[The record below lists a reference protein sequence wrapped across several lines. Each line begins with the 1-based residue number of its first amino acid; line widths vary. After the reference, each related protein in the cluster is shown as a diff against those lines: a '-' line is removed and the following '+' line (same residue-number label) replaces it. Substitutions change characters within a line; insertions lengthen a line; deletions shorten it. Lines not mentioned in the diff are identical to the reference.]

1 MNLLARIKAA
11 FTSEKV
17 RASSVSVVGAAGQE
31 LRQPFSY
38 DAAVRRYSSWVYAA
52 ANLNAIAVAST
63 PLRLYVRNRSAGTK
77 VFRTRRVD
85 RRAKAYLAGDS
96 AYAPSRQVVRKV
108 AEFAS
113 DFEVV
118 EDSHP
123 ILELLSR
130 ANPYQNGF
138 DATVLRVLYGELT
151 GNAYLHPIID
161 ERLGIPVELW
171 TLPSQNV
178 EIVPGKERF
187 IDGYLYGA
195 TRQNRTLFTPEEIIH
210 FRRPSPSNMYYGAG
224 KLEAAWGV
232 VLQNE
237 EIHAMDLHF
246 FANKARPDWLLTVKG
261 DAHPDELERLEA
273 QIDEKLRGSKRSG
286 RFISATAEIDI
297 KPLQFPPKDL
307 AGRDEVVEEIAA
319 VFGVPVSML
328 KANDPNLA
336 SARQGFQ
343 TWREST
349 ILPLLRM
356 DEEALNQS
364 LVPLFGIEGDAFLA
378 YDNPVP
384 EDEQFQLTR
393 RTALVAGGILTINEA
408 RAEEGLEPAEEPLAD
423 EPLVNGQP
431 LGTIAQS
438 ATPLSMPIESPVE
451 PTQTTE
457 PSGTPDSAEAI
468 PQDVE
473 AVADTALNGAQISS
487 LVDLAKSVQLGEL
500 PLETA
505 KAIAGAAFP
514 TIDPAVIQS
523 IFDPIEPSAPS
534 EPIATDRILSDTA
547 AIETKPERQEGETLE
562 DIDTRPPQAVA
573 DNARRALEVR
583 AEKPESQRGMT
594 EVGIARARDLA
605 NRENLSEDTIRRM
618 LAYFERHEVDKQGE
632 TWDEQGPGWQAWH
645 GWGGDEGFA
654 WARRKVDEFD
664 RARGEKRAKP
674 CGCCAGAKRKS
685 ASALWTKASREDA
698 EREFDEITERE
709 KLVARGV
716 SEVLAAQVAA
726 VVREIRKAER
736 PTAEL
741 VAKVERLIRSNRWD
755 AALVDSLRPFI
766 ADALEAGVSLGLETV
781 ARVEGAPTFTPNKD
795 DLAAYTQA
803 ESTRLARVAGSSVNG
818 YTSVRVRDLL
828 EDGIEKGETIDD
840 LADRVQD
847 WAGEKGDADRLVR
860 NRALMVARTEAQRA
874 TRAAEV
880 EAWKATG
887 VVEGKAWLLA
897 PDPCEFCEAASKA
910 FSKNAVG
917 LGESFYAKGSTLVGA
932 DGGEMVLDYEDIQGP
947 PLHPNCRCSLQPR
960 LRDDL
965 EEIATDIERELGIG

>member
-1 MNLLARIKAA
+1 
-11 FTSEKV
+11 
-17 RASSVSVVGAAGQE
+17 
-31 LRQPFSY
+31 
-38 DAAVRRYSSWVYAA
+38 
-52 ANLNAIAVAST
+52 
-63 PLRLYVRNRSAGTK
+63 
-77 VFRTRRVD
+77 
-85 RRAKAYLAGDS
+85 
-96 AYAPSRQVVRKV
+96 
-108 AEFAS
+108 
-113 DFEVV
+113 
-118 EDSHP
+118 
-123 ILELLSR
+123 
-130 ANPYQNGF
+130 
-138 DATVLRVLYGELT
+138 
-151 GNAYLHPIID
+151 
-161 ERLGIPVELW
+161 
-171 TLPSQNV
+171 
-178 EIVPGKERF
+178 
-187 IDGYLYGA
+187 
-195 TRQNRTLFTPEEIIH
+195 
-210 FRRPSPSNMYYGAG
+210 
-224 KLEAAWGV
+224 
-232 VLQNE
+232 
-237 EIHAMDLHF
+237 
-246 FANKARPDWLLTVKG
+246 
-261 DAHPDELERLEA
+261 
-273 QIDEKLRGSKRSG
+273 
-286 RFISATAEIDI
+286 
-297 KPLQFPPKDL
+297 
-307 AGRDEVVEEIAA
+307 
-319 VFGVPVSML
+319 ML

-336 SARQGFQ
+336 SAKQGFQ

-356 DEEALNQS
+356 DEEELNQS
-364 LVPLFGIEGDAFLA
+364 LVPLFGLEGDAFLA

-408 RAEEGLEPAEEPLAD
+408 RAEEGLEPVDDPLAST
-423 EPLVNGQP
+423 PLVNGAP
-431 LGTIAQS
+431 LGGPMGA
-438 ATPLSMPIESPVE
+438 PL
-451 PTQTTE
+451 
-457 PSGTPDSAEAI
+457 GLASAE
-468 PQDVE
+468 P
-473 AVADTALNGAQISS
+473 
-487 LVDLAKSVQLGEL
+487 
-500 PLETA
+500 
-505 KAIAGAAFP
+505 
-514 TIDPAVIQS
+514 
-523 IFDPIEPSAPS
+523 
-534 EPIATDRILSDTA
+534 DRILSDTV
-547 AIETKPERQEGETLE
+547 AIETKPERQEGETLDECVSRGIAQLVAEGYEREQAVAVAYSMCQGKGLEESIREQRPLAKALE

-573 DNARRALEVR
+573 DNARRALEIR

-632 TWDEQGPGWQAWH
+632 TWDEQGAGWQAWN

-840 LADRVQD
+840 LADRVQN

-887 VVEGKAWLLA
+887 VVEGKTWLLA

-910 FSKNAVG
+910 FAKNAVG
-917 LGESFYAKGSTLVGA
+917 LGESFYAKGSTLVGT

>member
-11 FTSEKV
+11 FTNEKV
-17 RASSVSVVGAAGQE
+17 RASSVGVVASAGQE

-38 DAAVRRYSSWVYAA
+38 DAAVRRYASWIYAA
-52 ANLNAIAVAST
+52 ANLNATAVAST

-77 VFRTRRVD
+77 LWRTRGVD
-85 RRAKAYLAGDS
+85 RRRKAYLAGDG
-96 AYAPSRQVVRKV
+96 ARNPSQYVMRKV
-108 AEFAS
+108 AEYAS

-118 EDSHP
+118 EESHP

-130 ANPYQNGF
+130 ANPHQNGF
-138 DATVLRVLYGELT
+138 DAAVLRVLYGELT
-151 GNAYLHPIID
+151 GNAYLHPVID
-161 ERLGIPVELW
+161 ERLGIPVEMW
-171 TLPSQNV
+171 TLPSQHV
-178 EIVPGKERF
+178 EIVPGKEQF
-187 IDGYLYGA
+187 VDGYLYGPRRESRA
-195 TRQNRTLFTPEEIIH
+195 FFPPDEIIH
-210 FRRPSPSNMYYGAG
+210 FKRPNPANLWYGQG

-232 VLQNE
+232 AMQNE
-237 EIHAMDLHF
+237 QIHEMDLHF
-246 FANKARPDWLLTVKG
+246 FSNKARPDWLLTVKG

-273 QIDEKLRGSKRSG
+273 AIDEKLRGSRRSG
-286 RFISATAEIDI
+286 RFITATAELDL

-307 AGRDEVVEEIAA
+307 AGREEVVEEIAA

-336 SARQGFQ
+336 SATTGYAM
-343 TWREST
+343 WRET
-349 ILPLLRM
+349 TVLPLLRM
-356 DEEALNQS
+356 DEEELNQR

-378 YDNPVP
+378 YDNPIP
-384 EDEQFQLTR
+384 EDKTFNLTR
-393 RTALVAGGILTINEA
+393 RQTLVAGGILTINEA
-408 RAEEGLEPAEEPLAD
+408 RAEEGLEPVEEALAD

-431 LGTIAQS
+431 LGTAAQV
-438 ATPLSMPIESPVE
+438 ATPLMPSTPSVAEPVE
-451 PTQTTE
+451 TE
-457 PSGTPDSAEAI
+457 PTDTPVEEI
-468 PQDVE
+468 PAAVDT
-473 AVADTALNGAQISS
+473 VADTALNGAQITS

-505 KAIAGAAFP
+505 KSIAVAAFP
-514 TIDPAVIQS
+514 TIAAETIEAIFSPIVPKPA
-523 IFDPIEPSAPS
+523 PAP
-534 EPIATDRILSDTA
+534 PQTDAIAGKVTRGGSK
-547 AIETKPERQEGETLE
+547 TKALE

-618 LAYFERHEVDKQGE
+618 LAYFERHEIDKQGE

-654 WARRKVDEFD
+654 WSRRKVEEFD
-664 RARGEKRAKP
+664 RARGEKVAKP
-674 CGCCAGAKRKS
+674 CGCCGPNTKKVT
-685 ASALWTKASREDA
+685 ASDLWTKASKEDA
-698 EREFDEITERE
+698 EREFEEITERE

-726 VVREIRKAER
+726 IVREIRKAER
-736 PTAEL
+736 PSREMI
-741 VAKVERLIRSNRWD
+741 AKVERLIASNRWD

-766 ADALEAGVSLGLETV
+766 RDALEAGVSLGLETV

-818 YTSVRVRDLL
+818 YTSVRIRDLL
-828 EDGIEKGETIDD
+828 EDGIEKGETIPD
-840 LADRVQD
+840 LANRVQE

-860 NRALMVARTEAQRA
+860 NRAITVARTEAQRA
-874 TRAAEV
+874 TRSAEV

-887 VVEGKAWLLA
+887 VVEGKTWLLA

-910 FSKNAVG
+910 FLKNAVG
-917 LGESFYAKGSTLVGA
+917 LGDSFYAKGSVLVGA
-932 DGGEMVLDYEDIQGP
+932 DGGEMKLDYEDIQGP

-960 LRDDL
+960 LRQDL
-965 EEIATDIERELGIG
+965 EDIATDIERELGIGG

>member
-1 MNLLARIKAA
+1 MHLLARIKAA
-11 FTSEKV
+11 FTNEKV
-17 RASSVSVVGAAGQE
+17 RASSVGVVASAGQE

-38 DAAVRRYSSWVYAA
+38 DAAVRRYASWIYAA
-52 ANLNAIAVAST
+52 ANLNATAVAST

-77 VFRTRRVD
+77 LWRTRGVD
-85 RRAKAYLAGDS
+85 RRRKAYLAGDG
-96 AYAPSRQVVRKV
+96 ARNPSQYVMRKV
-108 AEFAS
+108 AEYAS

-118 EDSHP
+118 EESHP

-130 ANPYQNGF
+130 ANPHQNGF
-138 DATVLRVLYGELT
+138 DAAVLRVLYGELT
-151 GNAYLHPIID
+151 GNAYLHPVID
-161 ERLGIPVELW
+161 ERLGIPVEMW
-171 TLPSQNV
+171 TLPSQHV
-178 EIVPGKERF
+178 EIVPGKEQF
-187 IDGYLYGA
+187 VDGYLYGPRRESRA
-195 TRQNRTLFTPEEIIH
+195 FFPPDEIIH
-210 FRRPSPSNMYYGAG
+210 FKRPNPANLWYGQG

-232 VLQNE
+232 AMQNE
-237 EIHAMDLHF
+237 QIHEMDLHF
-246 FANKARPDWLLTVKG
+246 FANKARPDWLLTVQG

-273 QIDEKLRGSKRSG
+273 AIDEKLRGSRRSG
-286 RFISATAEIDI
+286 RFITATAELDL

-307 AGRDEVVEEIAA
+307 AGREEVVEEIAA

-336 SARQGFQ
+336 SATTGYAM
-343 TWREST
+343 WRET
-349 ILPLLRM
+349 TVLPLLRM
-356 DEEALNQS
+356 DEEELNQR

-378 YDNPVP
+378 YDNPIP
-384 EDEQFQLTR
+384 EDKTFNLTR
-393 RTALVAGGILTINEA
+393 RQTLVAGGILTINEA
-408 RAEEGLEPAEEPLAD
+408 RAEEGLEPVDDPLAST
-423 EPLVNGQP
+423 PLVNGAP
-431 LGTIAQS
+431 LGGPMA
-438 ATPLSMPIESPVE
+438 APLGLASEPV
-451 PTQTTE
+451 
-457 PSGTPDSAEAI
+457 
-468 PQDVE
+468 V
-473 AVADTALNGAQISS
+473 
-487 LVDLAKSVQLGEL
+487 
-500 PLETA
+500 ETA
-505 KAIAGAAFP
+505 AL
-514 TIDPAVIQS
+514 V
-523 IFDPIEPSAPS
+523 
-534 EPIATDRILSDTA
+534 
-547 AIETKPERQEGETLE
+547 ETKPEREEGETLDECVARGIPQLVAEGYSSEQAVAIAYSMCQGKGLEEAIREYRPRAKALE

-618 LAYFERHEVDKQGE
+618 LAYFERHEIDKQGE

-654 WARRKVDEFD
+654 WSRRKVEEFD
-664 RARGEKRAKP
+664 RARGEKAAKP
-674 CGCCAGAKRKS
+674 CGCCGPKTKKVT
-685 ASALWTKASREDA
+685 ASDLWTKASKEDA
-698 EREFDEITERE
+698 EREFEEITERE

-736 PTAEL
+736 PTREMI
-741 VAKVERLIRSNRWD
+741 AKVERLIASNRWD

-766 ADALEAGVSLGLETV
+766 RDALEAGVSLGLETV

-818 YTSVRVRDLL
+818 YTSVRIRDLL
-828 EDGIEKGETIDD
+828 EDGIEKGETIPD
-840 LADRVQD
+840 LANRVQE

-860 NRALMVARTEAQRA
+860 NRAITVARTEAQRA
-874 TRAAEV
+874 TRSAEV

-887 VVEGKAWLLA
+887 VVEGKTWLLA

-917 LGESFYAKGSTLVGA
+917 LGESFYAKGSVLVGA
-932 DGGEMVLDYEDIQGP
+932 DGGEMKLDYEDIQGP

-960 LRDDL
+960 LRQDL
-965 EEIATDIERELGIG
+965 EDIATDIERELGIGG